1 MEEIPAEFI
10 LNWHQPGIKIVPS
23 STWTMEQQGS
33 KRVEEVGVN
42 DKRLITAVFCGSLVG
57 EFLPIQLI
65 YQGKIKHRH
74 LQLQCCAHGVV
85 HARVSFGCCAAVSV
99 RKVHRCRLTAVGV
112 MCCAACAVLGKV
124 HRCRLTAVKVMCC
137 AACAVLG
144 IQYVLLRHW
153 KRFYN

>member
-1 MEEIPAEFI
+1 MI
-10 LNWHQPGIKIVPS
+10 N
-23 STWTMEQQGS
+23 
-33 KRVEEVGVN
+33 
-42 DKRLITAVFCGSLVG
+42 GSL
-57 EFLPIQLI
+57 QLCFVALSWGSSCRF

-112 MCCAACAVLGKV
+112 MCCAACAVLG
-124 HRCRLTAVKVMCC
+124 
-137 AACAVLG
+137 